1 MDCSLG
7 GSGPRSR
14 SIPKKNLGRSASSLG
29 AVKLLFWL
37 KEDAAPYS
45 GSLADHQQPR
55 GTAIKKR
62 IESKIREAG
71 VFSRSHL
78 SRGRLCSFCAAR
90 FLSFAILA
98 LPPPSFL
105 EQGKSD
111 RRGSSSL
118 VWEMEEPW
126 ICFECQG
133 RRHRKEC
140 SSHGCVKGSAR
151 FPASFCV
158 KCRAKKPVSPFNV
171 YRCHH
176 VVGPRDRR
184 SCSLWAPAV

>member
-1 MDCSLG
+1 MGCSLG

-14 SIPKKNLGRSASSLG
+14 SIPKKTLGRSARSLG
-29 AVKLLFWL
+29 SVKPLFWL

-62 IESKIREAG
+62 TESKIRAAG
-71 VFSRSHL
+71 VFSRSYL

-90 FLSFAILA
+90 FLSFPILG
-98 LPPPSFL
+98 LPPPFFL

-126 ICFECQG
+126 IFFECQG
-133 RRHRKEC
+133 RRHRKGC
-140 SSHGCVKGSAR
+140 SSNGCVEGSAR
-151 FPASFCV
+151 FPASRCE
-158 KCRAKKPVSPFNV
+158 KSRAQKPVSPFNV
-171 YRCHH
+171 CRCHH
-176 VVGPRDRR
+176 VVGPRDRQ